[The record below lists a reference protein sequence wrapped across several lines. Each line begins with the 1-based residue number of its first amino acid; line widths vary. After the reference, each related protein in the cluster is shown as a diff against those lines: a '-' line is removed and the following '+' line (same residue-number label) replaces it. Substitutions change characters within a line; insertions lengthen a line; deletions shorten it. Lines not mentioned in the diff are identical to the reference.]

1 MLLPTNAFQG
11 TEHEPFHWH
20 SGHAAALLVHGFPG
34 TPAEMRPI
42 AQALYDSGWTTD
54 ALLLPGFGPAIGT
67 LLEKKQEEW
76 VAAVQTHL
84 SRLRQ
89 DYDPVILVGYSLGGA
104 LSLQAATVFRPDAL
118 ILLAPF
124 YQIDHLLW
132 KALPVL
138 KHVFKGIRPFRL
150 FKPNFND
157 PETRKGIHTFMPDAD
172 LDDPAVQQAVRDFRL
187 PLEVFAQLQRAGQM
201 GFAAAADLD
210 PALPVLIIQGTDDDL
225 VKPPMTQRLRQRIP
239 NPVTYHEVAAN
250 HDLVKSTSPTITI
263 VAEQVVQFVA
273 PLWQSPIGVPS

>member
-1 MLLPTNAFQG
+1 MLMPTNAFQG
-11 TEHEPFHWH
+11 TEHQPFRWH
-20 SGHAAALLVHGFPG
+20 NGRAAALLVHGFPG
-34 TPAEMRPI
+34 TPAEMRPL
-42 AQALYDSGWTTD
+42 AQALHDAGWTTES
-54 ALLLPGFGPAIGT
+54 LLLPGFGPAIAT
-67 LLEKKQEEW
+67 LIEKKQEDW
-76 VAAVQTHL
+76 VAAVHSHL
-84 SRLRQ
+84 TDLRQ
-89 DYDPVILVGYSLGGA
+89 EYDPVILVGYSLGGA
-104 LSLQAATVFRPDAL
+104 LSLQAAAALRPDAL

-150 FKPNFND
+150 FKPNFSD

-201 GFAAAADLD
+201 GFAAAAALD
-210 PALPVLIIQGTDDDL
+210 PVIPVLIIQGTDDDL
-225 VKPPMTQRLRQRIP
+225 VKPPMTQRLRQQLR

-250 HDLVKSTSPTITI
+250 HDLVKSTSPAITI
-263 VAEQVVQFVA
+263 VAGQVAQFVA
-273 PLWQSPIGVPS
+273 PLWQSSIGVHS